1 MTSREERAHQI
12 QAQIREVLL
21 REWDP
26 IGVRDEPRAQDEYDS
41 YVGGVYRLLASGA
54 SPRSVAAHLAK
65 LEAEEMGLGVSP
77 AKLLRGGTTLVAVA
91 GEVTTHV
98 CDATRGL

>member
-21 REWDP
+21 RGWDP

-54 SPRSVAAHLAK
+54 APRSVAEHLAK
-65 LEAEEMGLGVSP
+65 LEADEMGLGVSP
-77 AKLLRGGTTLVAVA
+77 DKLLGVAAKLCALNVKLRTADGAV
-91 GEVTTHV
+91 
-98 CDATRGL
+98 